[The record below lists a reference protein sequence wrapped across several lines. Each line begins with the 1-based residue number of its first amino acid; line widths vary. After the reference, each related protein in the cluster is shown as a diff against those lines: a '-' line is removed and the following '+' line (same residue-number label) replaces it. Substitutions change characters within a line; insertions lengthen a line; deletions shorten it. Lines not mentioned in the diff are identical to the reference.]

1 LTAADVAVL
10 SPGSRL
16 PAPARLHLPFF
27 RCSTAERTGE
37 KDVECIRGKTSAE
50 IDVDRLAADAA
61 GYDDVLIDVGTG
73 DGRYV
78 LHVARTSPTWFAV
91 GVDACRDNLRE
102 ASRKAPPNAL
112 YVIANALALPMEL
125 GGMASKVT
133 INFPWGSLLTALL
146 DGEPMLLEG
155 LLAVSR
161 PGATLEVRLNAGA
174 LAEAGYTL
182 ESGGARI
189 RQALYEGGFDVG
201 DLVWLDARKL
211 RQCPTTWAK
220 RLAYGRDPRAV
231 CLMAMLAGDLETSE
245 ETYMANGRYTGS

>member
-1 LTAADVAVL
+1 M
-10 SPGSRL
+10 
-16 PAPARLHLPFF
+16 
-27 RCSTAERTGE
+27 
-37 KDVECIRGKTSAE
+37 ECIRGKTSAE
-50 IDVDRLAADAA
+50 IDLDRLAAGEA

-78 LHVARTSPTWFAV
+78 LHVARTNPTWLSI
-91 GVDACRDNLRE
+91 GVDACRENLRRV
-102 ASRKAPPNAL
+102 SRKAPPNAL
-112 YVIANALALPMEL
+112 YVIANALALPGDL

-155 LLAVSR
+155 LLAISR
-161 PGATLEVRLNAGA
+161 PGAALEVRLNAGA

-182 ESGGARI
+182 ESGGARV

-201 DLVWLDARKL
+201 DLVRQDAREL
-211 RQCPTTWAK
+211 RRCPTTWAK

-231 CLMAMLAGDLETSE
+231 FLRAMLASDAKARE
-245 ETYMANGRYTGS
+245 EAYIANGPYTRS